1 MKRQDSKRATSRT
14 RPIRGGVA
22 FAFIGAF
29 ALLVAACSGGG
40 GDTTSRDEQLE
51 ELLQPTLSNGSISD
65 PEPSIGAVVGRPVP
79 ELAGIS
85 GWVNS
90 EPLTLESLRGKVVLI
105 DFWTYT
111 CINCIR
117 TMPFLRSWQ
126 EKYANEG
133 LVILGI
139 HAPEFEFEKSLAN
152 VQQAVMDNGLE
163 YPVALD
169 NDMVTWTAFRNQ
181 YWPRKY
187 LVDKDGIVRYDHIGE
202 GGYEET
208 ETWIQRL
215 LTEAGA
221 SVQAVELVQDPE
233 RVPSSFYSSLT
244 PEIYAGTRGFF
255 QGQIG
260 NIEQYQIFL
269 NIEYTWPSS
278 PRKNALYLR
287 GLWRAETEYIRHARV
302 TTDFE
307 DALLLDYTA
316 GSVNLVIR
324 PEDPEPFDLLLLL
337 DGEPLG
343 RELRGD
349 DVRVGEDGQTYV
361 RVDSPRLYSLVRS
374 DEFAGHRLTI
384 AANSDAFAF
393 YAFTFGVRAE

>member
-1 MKRQDSKRATSRT
+1 M
-14 RPIRGGVA
+14 RGGVA
-22 FAFIGAF
+22 FAFIGAC

-40 GDTTSRDEQLE
+40 DTSSRDEQLE
-51 ELLQPTLSNGSISD
+51 ELIQPTFSNGSISD
-65 PEPSIGAVVGRPVP
+65 PEPALGAVVGRSVP

-126 EKYANEG
+126 EKYADEG

-152 VQQAVMDNGLE
+152 VQQAVIDNGLE

-169 NDMVTWTAFRNQ
+169 NDMVTWAAFRNQ

-187 LVDKDGIVRYDHIGE
+187 LVDKDGVVRYDHIGE

-208 ETWIQRL
+208 ESWIQRL

-221 SVQAVELVQDPE
+221 SVQDVELVQDPE
-233 RVPSSFYSSLT
+233 RGPSSSYSSLT

-260 NIEQYQIFL
+260 NIEQYQIRL

-278 PRKNALYLR
+278 PRKNALYLQ
-287 GLWRAETEYIRHARV
+287 GVWRAEAEFIRHARV

-307 DALLLDYTA
+307 DAVLIDYTA
-316 GSVNLVIR
+316 SSVNLVIR
-324 PEDPEPFDLLLLL
+324 PEDPEPFDLLLML
-337 DGEPLG
+337 DGEPIG
-343 RELRGD
+343 QELRGL
-349 DVRVGEDGQTYV
+349 DVRVREDGQTYV
-361 RVDSPRLYSLVRS
+361 RVDSPRLYSLVSS
-374 DEFAGHRLTI
+374 DQFGGHTLTI

-393 YAFTFGVRAE
+393 YAFTFGVLAE